1 MGKKEYYLGGDPAKL
16 KDFFG
21 LVVLER
27 QDNKIRLEAQ
37 KEIQCDYNIVANY
50 IQALHSKYK
59 FRKIFMDNTGVG
71 VAFVDMLTGKKLP
84 VEPIT
89 LSNPMKVEIVESVIR
104 LQQEGRLKLPRLGA
118 KELKQQLR
126 EQERDLTQSGMVRL
140 VHPQNAHD
148 DLFWAFCIGCY
159 DAKKLIDVPKG
170 FGISY
175 HDIEAKENTEEGMKA
190 QGRAWVQR
198 GKDGG
203 SGIGRRI
210 DYQ

>member
-1 MGKKEYYLGGDPAKL
+1 M
-16 KDFFG
+16 
-21 LVVLER
+21 
-27 QDNKIRLEAQ
+27 
-37 KEIQCDYNIVANY
+37 ANY
-50 IQALHSKYK
+50 IQALHAKYK

-126 EQERDLTQSGMVRL
+126 EQERDLTQSGMIRL
-140 VHPQNAHD
+140 QHSENSHD

-159 DAKKLIDVPKG
+159 G
-170 FGISY
+170 
-175 HDIEAKENTEEGMKA
+175 AKEVDRCGE
-190 QGRAWVQR
+190 RVWYIV
-198 GKDGG
+198 
-203 SGIGRRI
+203 RR
-210 DYQ
+210 Y